1 MAEDEDSFRAALA
14 GEQVSEW
21 FLPSLVEALHQSG
34 KRPAAGECYTY
45 AIYPVFAEGKY
56 EVDNFAVVPAREHF
70 ALSGDLHQQ
79 LAGLADGQKVRLQVD
94 P

>member
-1 MAEDEDSFRAALA
+1 VGKGND
-14 GEQVSEW
+14 W

-34 KRPAAGECYTY
+34 KRPTAGECFTY

-56 EVDNFAVVPAREHF
+56 EADNFAVVPAREHF
-70 ALSGDLHQQ
+70 TLSGDLHRQ
-79 LAGLADGQKVRLQVD
+79 LSGMVDGEKVSVRVE